1 MRTKYRVT
9 TCKASGSIWVDDYD
23 TLAEILVNLDSLMDK
38 HPHVIISRQRVK
50 EDGQES

>member
-1 MRTKYRVT
+1 MKTKYRVT
-9 TCKASGSIWVDDYD
+9 TCKASGSIWVDDYE
-23 TLAEILVNLDSLMDK
+23 TLAEILVNIDILVEK

>member
-1 MRTKYRVT
+1 MEIRYRIT
-9 TCKASGSIWVDDYD
+9 ICKASGSIWVDDYD